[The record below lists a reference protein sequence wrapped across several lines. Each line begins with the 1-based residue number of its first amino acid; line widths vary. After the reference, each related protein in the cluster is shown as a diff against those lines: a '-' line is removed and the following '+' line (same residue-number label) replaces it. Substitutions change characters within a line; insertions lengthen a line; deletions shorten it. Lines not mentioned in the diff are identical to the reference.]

1 MPAASA
7 RARQDKRR
15 ANPALPRI
23 LKTAFLGA
31 LPTGFPWVSKNPP
44 RPPRLRVKM
53 LSPKSRSSR

>member
-23 LKTAFLGA
+23 LKTAF
-31 LPTGFPWVSKNPP
+31 
-44 RPPRLRVKM
+44 
-53 LSPKSRSSR
+53 